1 MNAAEL
7 ISLRKEYKNITAVKD
22 VSFTIKDG
30 EVFALLGM
38 NGAGKT
44 TILKMLSC
52 LTKPTKGD
60 ALIYGKSIVKE
71 PEKVK
76 ELIGISPQENSF
88 AKKLTVEENLRFM
101 CGIYGMD
108 KEKTNKNVESI
119 IEQFSLSDVR
129 SQMAG
134 KLSGGWQKRLSI
146 AMAIIT
152 EPKLLFLD
160 EPTLGLDVMARRDLW
175 KIIESLKGKMSIIIT
190 THYLEESEHL
200 ADRIAIVK
208 EGNLKAIGTL
218 AELQQQTG
226 EEKLE
231 EIFLKIS
238 E

>member
-22 VSFTIKDG
+22 VSFTIEDG

-52 LTKPTKGD
+52 LTKPTRGD
-60 ALIYGKSIVKE
+60 ALVYGKSIVKE

-108 KEKTNKNVESI
+108 KKKTDKNVEDI
-119 IEQFSLSDVR
+119 IGQFSLSDVR
-129 SQMAG
+129 GQMAG

-218 AELQQQTG
+218 EELQQLTG

>member
-38 NGAGKT
+38 NGAGKS

-60 ALIYGKSIVKE
+60 ALVYGKSIVKE

-108 KEKTNKNVESI
+108 KEKTNKNVEEI
-119 IEQFSLSDVR
+119 IGQFSLSDVR
-129 SQMAG
+129 GQMAG

-200 ADRIAIVK
+200 ADRIAVVK

-218 AELQQQTG
+218 SELQQLTG

>member
-1 MNAAEL
+1 
-7 ISLRKEYKNITAVKD
+7 
-22 VSFTIKDG
+22 
-30 EVFALLGM
+30 
-38 NGAGKT
+38 
-44 TILKMLSC
+44 
-52 LTKPTKGD
+52 
-60 ALIYGKSIVKE
+60 
-71 PEKVK
+71 
-76 ELIGISPQENSF
+76 
-88 AKKLTVEENLRFM
+88 
-101 CGIYGMD
+101 MD

-129 SQMAG
+129 KQMAG

-190 THYLEESEHL
+190 THYLEECEHL

-218 AELQQQTG
+218 AELQQLTG

>member
-1 MNAAEL
+1 
-7 ISLRKEYKNITAVKD
+7 
-22 VSFTIKDG
+22 
-30 EVFALLGM
+30 
-38 NGAGKT
+38 
-44 TILKMLSC
+44 
-52 LTKPTKGD
+52 
-60 ALIYGKSIVKE
+60 
-71 PEKVK
+71 
-76 ELIGISPQENSF
+76 
-88 AKKLTVEENLRFM
+88 M

-208 EGNLKAIGTL
+208 EGNLKTIGTL

>member
-60 ALIYGKSIVKE
+60 ALVYGKSIVKE

-108 KEKTNKNVESI
+108 KENTNKNVEEI
-119 IEQFSLSDVR
+119 IGQFSLSDVR
-129 SQMAG
+129 GQMAG

-200 ADRIAIVK
+200 ADRIAVVK

-218 AELQQQTG
+218 SELQQLTG